1 MPVTWED
8 LPDDHP
14 ILQGFWVGTVVKPEE
29 ATEITPPE
37 EPEEWAKTK

>member
-14 ILQGFWVGTVVKPEE
+14 ILQGFWVGTMAKPEKPEE
-29 ATEITPPE
+29 PT
-37 EPEEWAKTK
+37 EPEESEQPEE